1 MKYIVVRLK
10 KDVRVIFEDE
20 FFDGNEFRTQN
31 LLIRVLNLLL
41 DDKDFDVTLH
51 CRPEYNKESN

>member
-20 FFDGNEFRTQN
+20 FFDGNEFKTQN
-31 LLIRVLNLLL
+31 LLIQTLKLLFERE
-41 DDKDFDVTLH
+41 DFDVTLH
-51 CRPEYNKESN
+51 IHPEYNKENN

>member
-20 FFDGNEFRTQN
+20 FFDGNEFKTQN
-31 LLIRVLNLLL
+31 LLIQTLKLLFERE
-41 DDKDFDVTLH
+41 DFDVTLH
-51 CRPEYNKESN
+51 CHPEYNKESN

>member
-20 FFDGNEFRTQN
+20 FFDGNEFKTQN
-31 LLIRVLNLLL
+31 LLIQTLKLLFERE
-41 DDKDFDVTLH
+41 DFDVTLH
-51 CRPEYNKESN
+51 IHSEYNKENN

>member
-31 LLIRVLNLLL
+31 LLIQTWELLFERE
-41 DDKDFDVTLH
+41 DFDVTLH
-51 CRPEYNKESN
+51 CRPEYNKENN

>member
-31 LLIRVLNLLL
+31 LLIETLGLLFNVE
-41 DDKDFDVTLH
+41 DFDVTLH

>member
-31 LLIRVLNLLL
+31 LLIQTLELLFGRE
-41 DDKDFDVTLH
+41 DFDVRLY